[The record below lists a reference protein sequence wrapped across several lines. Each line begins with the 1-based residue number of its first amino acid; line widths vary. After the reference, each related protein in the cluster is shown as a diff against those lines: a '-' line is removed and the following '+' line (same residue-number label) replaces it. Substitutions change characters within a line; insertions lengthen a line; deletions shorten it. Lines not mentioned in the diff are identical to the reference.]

1 MIVFKFGGASIK
13 DADAVRNLANIIKS
27 YNAPMIVVISAMGK
41 TTNAMEKVTEYY
53 FNNKPEIRSALKNV
67 ESYHYEILNNLFPDK
82 AVPVFRDIDNIFG
95 KLKEK
100 LGEEHSFQY
109 NFEYDQ
115 IVPTGEI
122 LSTKIVDAYLKF
134 AGINSVWVDIRK
146 YLKTDDNFR
155 EANIDWELSEK
166 LIRNAFN
173 AKDDEVYVTQGF
185 IASTTSN
192 LSTTLGRE
200 GSDYTTAVI
209 AYMLDIKDI
218 TIWKDV
224 SGVRN
229 ADPKYFDN
237 TVKLDKISYRD
248 AIELAYYGTSIIHP
262 KTIQPLQRKNI
273 KLYIKSFHNP
283 AEPGTVVGDDTY
295 ERLIPSFIFK
305 LNQVLI
311 QIYPRDFSFIS
322 ENNLERIFGCFA
334 RYGLKINL
342 MQNTAINFKVCVN
355 NDRTRIDPVLHDLKK
370 DYYVS
375 YEPDLEL
382 ITIRYYDEKTIRR
395 TTNNKELLLEQ
406 RSKETI
412 QIVVRD
418 MGKKPINR
426 VP

>member
-13 DADAVRNLANIIKS
+13 DADAVRNLANIIKRF
-27 YNAPMIVVISAMGK
+27 NAPMIIVISAMGK
-41 TTNAMEKVTEYY
+41 TTNAMEEVTEYY
-53 FNNKPEIRSALKNV
+53 FNNNPKIHSALENV
-67 ESYHYEILNNLFPDK
+67 KSYHYEILNNLFPDK
-82 AVPVFRDIDNIFG
+82 GTPVFGDIDNIFG

-100 LGEEHSFQY
+100 LSQEHSFQY

-122 LSTKIVDAYLKF
+122 LSTKIVDAYLKY
-134 AGINSVWVDIRK
+134 AGINSVWTDIRK
-146 YLKTDDNFR
+146 YLKTDNNFR

-166 LIRNAFN
+166 LIRKAFN
-173 AKDDEVYVTQGF
+173 FKGDEVYVTQGF

-200 GSDYTTAVI
+200 GSDYTAAII

-248 AIELAYYGTSIIHP
+248 AIELAYYGTSVIHP

-273 KLYIKSFHNP
+273 KLYIKSFYNP
-283 AEPGTVVGDDTY
+283 EEPGTIVGDDTY

-355 NDRTRIDPVLHDLKK
+355 NDRTRINPVLKDLRK
-370 DYYVS
+370 DYDVS
-375 YEPDLEL
+375 YESDLEL
-382 ITIRYYDEKTIRR
+382 ITIRYYDEKTINR
-395 TTNNKELLLEQ
+395 TMVNKELLLEQ

-412 QIVVRD
+412 QMVVRD
-418 MGKKPINR
+418 IGEETN
-426 VP
+426 

>member
-13 DADAVRNLANIIKS
+13 DADAVKNLAKIIKS
-27 YNAPMIVVISAMGK
+27 IKDRTIIVVSAMGK

-53 FNNKPEIRSALKNV
+53 FNNNPEIQTALKKV
-67 ESYHYEILNNLFPDK
+67 ISYHYLILNKLFPDK
-82 AVPVFRDIDNIFG
+82 GNPVFREIDIIFN

-100 LGEEHSFQY
+100 LSQEHSFQY

-115 IVPTGEI
+115 IVPVGEI

-134 AGINSVWVDIRK
+134 AGINSVWLDIRK
-146 YLKTDDNFR
+146 YLKTDNNFR
-155 EANIDWELSEK
+155 EANIDWKLSEK
-166 LIRNAFN
+166 LVRNAFN
-173 AKDDEVYVTQGF
+173 FKDNQVFVTQGF

-200 GSDYTTAVI
+200 GSDYTAAALT
-209 AYMLDIKDI
+209 YMLDIENI

-224 SGVRN
+224 TGVRN

-248 AIELAYYGTSIIHP
+248 AIELAYYGTSVIHP

-273 KLYIKSFHNP
+273 KLCIKSFYNP
-283 AEPGTVVGDDTY
+283 EEPGTIVGDDTY

-305 LNQVLI
+305 MNQVLI
-311 QIYPRDFSFIS
+311 QIYPRDFSFVS
-322 ENNLERIFGCFA
+322 ENNLKKIFGCFA

-355 NDRTRIDPVLHDLKK
+355 NDQTRINPVIQDLKQ
-370 DYYVS
+370 DYDVS
-375 YEPDLEL
+375 YESELEL
-382 ITIRYYDEKTIRR
+382 ITIRYYDDKTIKR
-395 TTNNKELLLEQ
+395 TMVNKELLLEQ

-412 QIVVRD
+412 QMVVRD
-418 MGKKPINR
+418 LG
-426 VP
+426 V

>member
-13 DADAVRNLANIIKS
+13 DADAVRNLAKIIKS
-27 YNAPMIVVISAMGK
+27 IKDRTIIVVSAMGK

-53 FNNKPEIRSALKNV
+53 FNNNPEIKSALENV

-82 AVPVFRDIDNIFG
+82 GTPVFREIDNIFS

-100 LGEEHSFQY
+100 LSQEHSFQY

-115 IVPTGEI
+115 IVPIGEI

-134 AGINSVWVDIRK
+134 AGINSVWLDIRK
-146 YLKTDDNFR
+146 YLKTDNNFR

-166 LIRNAFN
+166 LVRNAFN
-173 AKDDEVYVTQGF
+173 FKNNEAYVTQGF

-200 GSDYTTAVI
+200 GSDYTAAVI
-209 AYMLDIKDI
+209 AYMLDIKNI

-237 TVKLDKISYRD
+237 TVKIDKISYRD
-248 AIELAYYGTSIIHP
+248 AIELAYYGTSVIHP

-273 KLYIKSFHNP
+273 KLYIKSFYNP
-283 AEPGTVVGDDTY
+283 EEPGTIVGDDTY

-305 LNQVLI
+305 MNQVLI
-311 QIYPRDFSFIS
+311 HIYPRDFSFIS
-322 ENNLERIFGCFA
+322 ENNLEKIFGCFA
-334 RYGLKINL
+334 KYGLKINL

-355 NDRTRIDPVLHDLKK
+355 NDQTRINLVIQDLKQ
-370 DYYVS
+370 DYDVS
-375 YEPDLEL
+375 YESELEL
-382 ITIRYYDEKTIRR
+382 ITIRYYDDKTIRR
-395 TTNNKELLLEQ
+395 TMVKKELLLEQ

-412 QIVVRD
+412 QMVVRD
-418 MGKKPINR
+418 LG
-426 VP
+426 V

>member
-13 DADAVRNLANIIKS
+13 DADAVRNLAIIIK
-27 YNAPMIVVISAMGK
+27 NFKDPMIIVISAMGK

-53 FNNKPEIRSALKNV
+53 FNNNPEIQSALENV
-67 ESYHYEILNNLFPDK
+67 ESYHYKILNNLFPDK
-82 AVPVFRDIDNIFG
+82 GNPVFREIDNIFS

-100 LGEEHSFQY
+100 LSQEHSFQY

-115 IVPTGEI
+115 IVPVGEI

-134 AGINSVWVDIRK
+134 AGINSIWLDIRK
-146 YLKTDDNFR
+146 YLKTDNNFR

-166 LIRNAFN
+166 LVRKAFN
-173 AKDDEVYVTQGF
+173 LKDNEVCVTQGF

-200 GSDYTTAVI
+200 GSDYTTAVL

-248 AIELAYYGTSIIHP
+248 AIELAYYGTSVIHP

-273 KLYIKSFHNP
+273 KLYIKSFYNP
-283 AEPGTVVGDDTY
+283 EEPGTLVGDDTY
-295 ERLIPSFIFK
+295 DRLIPSFIFK
-305 LNQVLI
+305 MNQMLI

-322 ENNLERIFGCFA
+322 ENNLEKIFGCFA
-334 RYGLKINL
+334 KYGLKINL

-355 NDRTRIDPVLHDLKK
+355 NDQSRINPVIQDLKQ
-370 DYYVS
+370 DYDVS
-375 YEPDLEL
+375 YESDLEL
-382 ITIRYYDEKTIRR
+382 ITIRYYDDKTIRR
-395 TTNNKELLLEQ
+395 TMVNKELLLEQ

-412 QIVVRD
+412 QMVVRD
-418 MGKKPINR
+418 LG
-426 VP
+426 V

>member
-13 DADAVRNLANIIKS
+13 DADAVRNLAKIIKS
-27 YNAPMIVVISAMGK
+27 IRDRTIIVVSAMGK

-53 FNNKPEIRSALKNV
+53 FNNNPEIQSALENV

-82 AVPVFRDIDNIFG
+82 GLPVFREIDNIFS

-100 LGEEHSFQY
+100 LSQEHSFQY

-115 IVPTGEI
+115 IVPIGEI

-134 AGINSVWVDIRK
+134 AGINSVWLDIRK
-146 YLKTDDNFR
+146 YLKTDNNFR
-155 EANIDWELSEK
+155 EANIDWVLSEK
-166 LIRNAFN
+166 LVRNAFN
-173 AKDDEVYVTQGF
+173 FKNNEAYVTQGF

-200 GSDYTTAVI
+200 GSDYTAAVI
-209 AYMLDIKDI
+209 AYMLDIKNI

-248 AIELAYYGTSIIHP
+248 AIELAYYGTSVIHP

-273 KLYIKSFHNP
+273 KLYIKSFYNP
-283 AEPGTVVGDDTY
+283 EEPGTIVGDDTY

-305 LNQVLI
+305 MNQVLI

-322 ENNLERIFGCFA
+322 ENNLEKIFGCFA
-334 RYGLKINL
+334 KYGLKINL

-355 NDRTRIDPVLHDLKK
+355 NDQPRINPVIQDLKQ
-370 DYYVS
+370 DYDVS
-375 YEPDLEL
+375 YESELEL
-382 ITIRYYDEKTIRR
+382 ITIRYYDDKTIRR
-395 TTNNKELLLEQ
+395 TMVKKELLLEQ

-412 QIVVRD
+412 QMVVRD
-418 MGKKPINR
+418 LGI
-426 VP
+426 